1 MVEADRRM
9 EESRRSDTVRVA
21 AHDGAVRARHGAG
34 VRPHRHDGRRQ
45 GSEYWVAVAL
55 TLGVIAS
62 IAWLP
67 WDHLPKVLQL
77 VPPLLFLLAA
87 GFLRQSGGGAQSGV
101 SAIALLPAFW
111 LARYGGEE
119 FAVLLKNPTP
129 GMAVEVGE
137 RVRAAVGRLD
147 LSAWGVP
154 AVSVSVGAAVTEHP
168 DEAIGATLESADRAL
183 YRAKRRGRDQVVAA

>member
-119 FAVLLKNPTP
+119 FAVLLPACELT
-129 GMAVEVGE
+129 
-137 RVRAAVGRLD
+137 RAQLIVDRLRRSIPSDQTCSAGLAQWDGR
-147 LSAWGVP
+147 
-154 AVSVSVGAAVTEHP
+154 EHP
-168 DEAIGATLESADRAL
+168 DAVIRRADEAL
-183 YRAKRRGRDQVVAA
+183 YAAKASGRDRTTVAA